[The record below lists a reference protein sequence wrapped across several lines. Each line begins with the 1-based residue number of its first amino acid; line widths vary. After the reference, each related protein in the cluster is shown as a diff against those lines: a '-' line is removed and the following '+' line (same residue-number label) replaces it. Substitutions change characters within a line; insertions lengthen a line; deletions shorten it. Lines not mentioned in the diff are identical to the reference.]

1 MKAFIDRAVE
11 FVRCLNTGDVRT
23 YWPAVEYTLRKF
35 NIADSSE
42 RFGLLVKILEKGTFR
57 ATASVYKG
65 DISTGKE
72 HRLGEIDS
80 SLIKLFDDK
89 ELHASKDGYPIICRL
104 DAEKSINSYEIYL
117 KTVDVLDIKNEN
129 RFDKEAAIDGLGRLN
144 NRVPFVKYCLKVASE
159 DSLFWNK
166 FSDMTLY
173 KTYTYLLQS
182 LLSGEFILLSDY
194 SEKVLALKYESE
206 INDDR
211 LPEIIYWL
219 DYIKDELKGFCDL
232 MKIILNP
239 YNSSTVGLTRNSA
252 IWQNDNDVSSLG
264 KNLFKLFRLSVCMT
278 TIDLKYYAN
287 PHNRKSLIEL
297 IDIIRISLDVPES
310 ILQFLKD
317 SGDEDSLFASVLG
330 DLQFKACNLL
340 NGMLND
346 KYEDA
351 LKFRII
357 SKEIKDIVE
366 QNVIDS
372 ENITNPFTF
381 VYLHGTC
388 HDYDKLR
395 EDIID
400 KNRIEY
406 NDANR
411 TDLTSYNR
419 YLDVSYM
426 AYCKISSMYDRKSLD
441 RLDKDG
447 VLYDR
452 LDELLVDANDVNIY
466 SSTFFATVIPYVYD
480 KMENQDKKRENQDK
494 KLENPDKNWYVLL
507 CRLFLKCREYIQI
520 YRHWHNIPLVYRP
533 LFECSFVKRSGREWV
548 S

>member
-1 MKAFIDRAVE
+1 M
-11 FVRCLNTGDVRT
+11 
-23 YWPAVEYTLRKF
+23 
-35 NIADSSE
+35 
-42 RFGLLVKILEKGTFR
+42 
-57 ATASVYKG
+57 
-65 DISTGKE
+65 
-72 HRLGEIDS
+72 
-80 SLIKLFDDK
+80 
-89 ELHASKDGYPIICRL
+89 
-104 DAEKSINSYEIYL
+104 
-117 KTVDVLDIKNEN
+117 
-129 RFDKEAAIDGLGRLN
+129 
-144 NRVPFVKYCLKVASE
+144 
-159 DSLFWNK
+159 
-166 FSDMTLY
+166 
-173 KTYTYLLQS
+173 
-182 LLSGEFILLSDY
+182 
-194 SEKVLALKYESE
+194 ALKYESE

-533 LFECSFVKRSGREWV
+533 LFECSIVKRSGRELV
-548 S
+548 SEKFTSEIIDNYGSGGVKDNVVKGIFFASLGYESIDISHLENLLFRYNNKWHIKMGDNMQQQLDKIIDTRKGVIDAQDELNKTLGSIPEQFVDERKRTVQLLGIFGAMLAFVSSVIGMQKIVKSSLDFALFCCMFVMCLLIFVLG